1 MIELHT
7 HSLLSDGVLL
17 PTEALSRA
25 VVDGFEAYAITDHVD
40 TGSLG
45 RVLAELTRLSKDLR
59 SEMRIQFIPGVEL
72 TYVPPRMIA
81 GLVADARRLGA
92 ELVVVH
98 GETVVEPVVPG
109 TNRAALEAGCDI
121 LAHPGLI
128 SVEDALLAAEKGT
141 YLELSGRRGHCLA
154 NGHVVRMARECGAR
168 LVINSDAHAPGDTMS
183 LDRRRAVGLGS
194 GLSEA
199 EVDAALEDMRRI
211 AARCRRNPI
220 TL

>member
-25 VVDGFEAYAITDHVD
+25 VSDGFEAYAITDHVD

-81 GLVADARRLGA
+81 ALVADARRLGA

-98 GETVVEPVVPG
+98 GETVVEPVAPG

-128 SVEDALLAAEKGT
+128 SVEDARLAAEKGI

-199 EVDAALEDMRRI
+199 EVEAALENMRLI
-211 AARCRRNPI
+211 AARCRRNPV